1 MRVKLLV
8 ESNGKIRN
16 MTKKDFGVYGP
27 FGIEIGSAGVDTE
40 LPDGSPAQ
48 ACEFGDEIAV
58 TITGDMDWAD
68 TGSEGGYVVTIY
80 GEDGDAWYDTFDRAN
95 DAKRAFKSAVS
106 QIKGGK
112 SPEQAAKS
120 LKFDFM

>member
-1 MRVKLLV
+1 MKVKLLV

-16 MTKKDFGVYGP
+16 MTKKDFGTYGP
-27 FGIEIGSAGVDTE
+27 FGLDAGPAGVETE

-58 TITGDMDWAD
+58 IITGDSDWAY

-95 DAKRAFKSAVS
+95 DAKNAFKSAVN
-106 QIKGGK
+106 QIKRGK

-120 LKFDFM
+120 LRFDFM